1 MWDSLVE
8 SGGETLPAP
17 TSPTPSVPVPVGG
30 QKEVDKQMKVVVD
43 LFSKYDFARV
53 KSKRAVYYR
62 PKGEGT
68 FTRLYEE
75 EFLVLVRD
83 SYFSLFG
90 KGEAKKVRD
99 CRDTVQMMIKKQYD
113 DLPDDL
119 VQVSDNIFWDAE
131 SGTIEDH
138 PPRPCFRRLFSTR
151 FESKH
156 VRRVAPFTVAQ
167 EQKLVARY
175 NQFLQ
180 AYERGERPKNF
191 DFVDTWANGDDDV
204 YWDLMRAVA
213 YCFLKKKPVGSY
225 VLIGERRNGKS
236 PLSNDTPVLA
246 RRNGVVQ
253 WLNHGDLRVG
263 DEVMGWEGVFYEVTH
278 TVPYQAQKMYEVTL
292 QDGRTVKAAEDHLW
306 SVVRESRLTGI
317 GRYDASR
324 FKTMTTAELAES
336 EAKWFLPP
344 SPIVSTPTADLPIDP
359 YVLGVIIG
367 DGNVA
372 PATYKQPGYLQICG
386 EDKQL
391 VGLFNN
397 CKILRYGKSGN
408 PIYVAKTN
416 EYAKQCVALG
426 IAGKKS
432 YEKFIPE
439 QYMVAS
445 AEQRMSLLAGLLDTD
460 GTISHAKSNIQ
471 NNQVEFST
479 TSKRLAKQVRS
490 LVFSLGG
497 SATIHT
503 RQGHYVKNGVR
514 VDTRENYR
522 LFIRSTYNPFRLP
535 RKAQHWHL
543 PKRLGY
549 TAVKSVKYVGVED
562 CQCIA
567 IDSPSHLYL
576 ATKDYIPTHNTFV
589 GLLHTIFGT
598 DNTSMVRLSQLGDPH
613 YANRLTNTIMNAPDE
628 EDEKAIDAQATFK
641 GLALDTPILTDC
653 GFKPMGEIKVGD
665 VLYDRNF
672 KPTAVVAKSETH
684 YNPCYKIMFDNF
696 QTVVADHEHRWVV
709 SVDMDLEEVKTTEE
723 IAELFKQGH
732 EVYMPNVSPDPR
744 PSGRTVL
751 CDPYLYGVWLAK
763 NGGSATEGAISGLR
777 RDIRRYLKT
786 RGVESDQKPNFSTPE
801 LRQALSMGIA
811 TKRILHGD
819 LQTRLDMLRGYM
831 DVLGFGSKDSYEV
844 YARLDDKTL
853 LPILQQLISS
863 LGWATRVG
871 LDRATRHSALF
882 FTPNKQVFAVK
893 QKLWLPMDRF
903 DSRHRRVIEITP
915 VKTVP
920 TQCVQVSS
928 PTHTYLFGHDLKVT
942 HNTIADHGLLTLSVM
957 RSNEP
962 LELQCNFMSFFPMNH
977 MPEWKGTG
985 AAACLSRSLVIPFF
999 ADLSARDSDN
1009 VNFAEATYTSDMLC
1023 EFLGEVLALAA
1034 YYSTHNL
1041 DFSQTMHS
1049 QQQGMEETMNSPFI
1063 YRDKFSRYFGGFGTM
1078 ALLYDDYCNWCR
1090 DNEYTIVPK
1099 KEFKFLWREYT
1110 RRSYRP
1116 EPLKGGKIVPI
1127 KVYAPANGLNGK
1139 QPFLASSY
1147 FDKLGTT
1154 SQLHE
1159 MGVSVVGAIE
1169 DLFEQATAPT
1179 IRLPFDKGEN
1189 NG

>member
-1 MWDSLVE
+1 MRDNLVE

-17 TSPTPSVPVPVGG
+17 ASPTPSDPVPVGE
-30 QKEVDKQMKVVVD
+30 QKEVDKQMRVVVD

-68 FTRLYEE
+68 FTHLYEE

-99 CRDTVQMMIKKQYD
+99 CRDTVKLMIKKQYD
-113 DLPDDL
+113 DLPDDV
-119 VQVSDNIFWDAE
+119 VQVSDNLFWDAE

-180 AYERGERPKNF
+180 AYERGERPKDF

-263 DEVMGWEGVFYEVTH
+263 DEVMGWEGAFYEVTH
-278 TVPYQAQKMYEVTL
+278 TVPYKAQKMYEVTL

-306 SVVRESRLTGI
+306 SVVRADKPPAIYSDADRLENFELLTTGQL
-317 GRYDASR
+317 ASSKYR
-324 FKTMTTAELAES
+324 
-336 EAKWFLPP
+336 WCLPP
-344 SPIVSTPTADLPIDP
+344 AQGIKLPEQDLPDNIYEAGMKARQDELIQEQ
-359 YVLGVIIG
+359 YLLGSMDQRFEFFLGIFALRDFFSPRDFSASWG
-367 DGNVA
+367 DGQELRTI
-372 PATYKQPGYLQICG
+372 ATHCTS
-386 EDKQL
+386 
-391 VGLFNN
+391 
-397 CKILRYGKSGN
+397 R
-408 PIYVAKTN
+408 
-416 EYAKQCVALG
+416 
-426 IAGKKS
+426 
-432 YEKFIPE
+432 KF
-439 QYMVAS
+439 
-445 AEQRMSLLAGLLDTD
+445 AE
-460 GTISHAKSNIQ
+460 
-471 NNQVEFST
+471 
-479 TSKRLAKQVRS
+479 QVRS

-497 SATIHT
+497 RAQVIEPGDGYEVSVLLPFIYSASPSI
-503 RQGHYVKNGVR
+503 
-514 VDTRENYR
+514 
-522 LFIRSTYNPFRLP
+522 
-535 RKAQHWHL
+535 
-543 PKRLGY
+543 
-549 TAVKSVKYVGVED
+549 KSVKYVGKED

-665 VLYDRNF
+665 VLYDRHF
-672 KPTAVVAKSETH
+672 KPTAVTAKSETH

-732 EVYMPNVSPDPR
+732 EIYMPNVSPNPR
-744 PSGRTVL
+744 ASKRAVL

-763 NGGSATEGAISGLR
+763 NGGNATEEAISSLR

-786 RGVESDQKPNFSTPE
+786 RGVESDQYPSFSTPE
-801 LRQALSMGIA
+801 LRQALSLGIA
-811 TKRILHGD
+811 TKRLLHGD
-819 LQTRLDMLRGYM
+819 YQTRLDMLRGYM
-831 DVLGFGSKDSYEV
+831 DVLGFGSKDTYEV
-844 YARLDDKTL
+844 YARLDDKAL

-871 LDRATRHSALF
+871 RDRATGHSVLF

-893 QKLWLPMDRF
+893 KKLWLPMDRF
-903 DSRHRRVIEITP
+903 DSRYRRVIEITP
-915 VKTVP
+915 VETVP

-1041 DFSQTMHS
+1041 DFSQTMQS

-1063 YRDKFSRYFGGFGTM
+1063 YRDKFSKYFGGFATM

-1110 RRSYRP
+1110 RKSYRS
-1116 EPLKGGKIVPI
+1116 EPSKSGKIVPI

-1147 FDKLGTT
+1147 FEKLGTT

-1169 DLFEQATAPT
+1169 DLYEQATAST

>member
-17 TSPTPSVPVPVGG
+17 TSPTPSAPVPVGDH
-30 QKEVDKQMKVVVD
+30 KEVDKQMKVVVD

-99 CRDTVQMMIKKQYD
+99 CRDTVKLMIKKQYD
-113 DLPDDL
+113 DLPDDV
-119 VQVSDNIFWDAE
+119 VQVSDNLFWDAE

-246 RRNGVVQ
+246 RRDGVVQ

-306 SVVRESRLTGI
+306 SVVR
-317 GRYDASR
+317 
-324 FKTMTTAELAES
+324 
-336 EAKWFLPP
+336 
-344 SPIVSTPTADLPIDP
+344 ADKL
-359 YVLGVIIG
+359 
-367 DGNVA
+367 
-372 PATYKQPGYLQICG
+372 PATYSDADKLENFELLTTGQLASSKYRWCLPPAQGIKLPEQNLSDNIYEAGRKARQDELIQEQYLLGSMDQRF
-386 EDKQL
+386 E
-391 VGLFNN
+391 FF
-397 CKILRYGKSGN
+397 
-408 PIYVAKTN
+408 
-416 EYAKQCVALG
+416 LG
-426 IAGKKS
+426 IFALRDFSASWGDGQELRAIS
-432 YEKFIPE
+432 TPCASRKF
-439 QYMVAS
+439 
-445 AEQRMSLLAGLLDTD
+445 AE
-460 GTISHAKSNIQ
+460 
-471 NNQVEFST
+471 
-479 TSKRLAKQVRS
+479 QVRS

-497 SATIHT
+497 RAQVTQ
-503 RQGHYVKNGVR
+503 QGDEYEVSVL
-514 VDTRENYR
+514 VP
-522 LFIRSTYNPFRLP
+522 FIYSVSPSI
-535 RKAQHWHL
+535 
-543 PKRLGY
+543 KRI
-549 TAVKSVKYVGVED
+549 KYVGVED

-653 GFKPMGEIKVGD
+653 GFKLMGEIKIGD
-665 VLYDRNF
+665 VLYDRHF

-844 YARLDDKTL
+844 YVRLDDKTL

-915 VKTVP
+915 VETVP

-928 PTHTYLFGHDLKVT
+928 PTHTYLFGNDLKVT

-1041 DFSQTMHS
+1041 DFSQTMQS

-1110 RRSYRP
+1110 RRSYRS
-1116 EPLKGGKIVPI
+1116 EPLKGEKVVPI
-1127 KVYAPANGLNGK
+1127 KIYAPATGLNGK

-1147 FDKLGTT
+1147 FEKLGTT

-1169 DLFEQATAPT
+1169 DLYEQATAPA

>member
-17 TSPTPSVPVPVGG
+17 TSPTPSAPVPVGD

-99 CRDTVQMMIKKQYD
+99 CRDTVKLMIKKQYD

-119 VQVSDNIFWDAE
+119 VQVSDNLFWDAE

-236 PLSNDTPVLA
+236 
-246 RRNGVVQ
+246 
-253 WLNHGDLRVG
+253 
-263 DEVMGWEGVFYEVTH
+263 
-278 TVPYQAQKMYEVTL
+278 
-292 QDGRTVKAAEDHLW
+292 
-306 SVVRESRLTGI
+306 
-317 GRYDASR
+317 
-324 FKTMTTAELAES
+324 
-336 EAKWFLPP
+336 
-344 SPIVSTPTADLPIDP
+344 
-359 YVLGVIIG
+359 
-367 DGNVA
+367 
-372 PATYKQPGYLQICG
+372 
-386 EDKQL
+386 
-391 VGLFNN
+391 
-397 CKILRYGKSGN
+397 
-408 PIYVAKTN
+408 
-416 EYAKQCVALG
+416 
-426 IAGKKS
+426 
-432 YEKFIPE
+432 
-439 QYMVAS
+439 
-445 AEQRMSLLAGLLDTD
+445 
-460 GTISHAKSNIQ
+460 
-471 NNQVEFST
+471 
-479 TSKRLAKQVRS
+479 
-490 LVFSLGG
+490 
-497 SATIHT
+497 
-503 RQGHYVKNGVR
+503 
-514 VDTRENYR
+514 
-522 LFIRSTYNPFRLP
+522 
-535 RKAQHWHL
+535 
-543 PKRLGY
+543 
-549 TAVKSVKYVGVED
+549 
-562 CQCIA
+562 
-567 IDSPSHLYL
+567 
-576 ATKDYIPTHNTFV
+576 TFV

-653 GFKPMGEIKVGD
+653 GFKPMGEIKIGD

-763 NGGSATEGAISGLR
+763 NGGGATEGVISGLR

-915 VKTVP
+915 VETVP

-928 PTHTYLFGHDLKVT
+928 STHTYLFGNDLKVT

-1041 DFSQTMHS
+1041 DFSQTMQS

-1063 YRDKFSRYFGGFGTM
+1063 YRDKFSRYFGGFATM

-1169 DLFEQATAPT
+1169 DLYEQATAPT